1 MSSLENLP
9 YQFSPEKSRKRKA
22 SESFQSSADEPNET
36 AQEESNSFPATNN
49 PPATMTSSA
58 KTSYWSPMKLDSP
71 RPIPHRDL
79 ITEYKEK
86 LTRILEDVDQREMSA
101 ANTSSL
107 TTQELDELSLVASAS
122 MDALPNS
129 VEENQAT
136 LEFTWTAVDVDDLMR
151 LCESLEQLVN
161 DSVSINVLKDA
172 RAAFEEGDFQVRLKS
187 ILQ

>member
-22 SESFQSSADEPNET
+22 SESFQSFADEPNET

-58 KTSYWSPMKLDSP
+58 KTSYWSPMKLDSL

>member
-22 SESFQSSADEPNET
+22 SESFQSFAGEPNET
-36 AQEESNSFPATNN
+36 AQEESNSFPATNNN

-107 TTQELDELSLVASAS
+107 TTQELHELSLVASDVLETIIAS
-122 MDALPNS
+122 IS
-129 VEENQAT
+129 YCKRISE
-136 LEFTWTAVDVDDLMR
+136 
-151 LCESLEQLVN
+151 
-161 DSVSINVLKDA
+161 
-172 RAAFEEGDFQVRLKS
+172 
-187 ILQ
+187 ILLT